1 VDANRPAAGPGG
13 YGGLGAGSI
22 VSKNIQPL
30 LEADPRQIGPYA
42 VRGRLG
48 QGAMGSVYLGFA
60 PSGQAFALKVL
71 RQDFASD
78 RDFRKRFTREIAAA
92 RAVHSPFVNAVTD
105 ADPNAAT
112 PWLASY
118 FIPGPPLSSAVQL
131 AGPFAPRSVAHLGVG
146 IGLALQAIHTAGIV
160 HRDLK
165 PANVLVASDGPRVI
179 DFGIAR
185 AVDASMLTA
194 TGMRLGTPSFMAP
207 EQVSGSDVDAPA
219 DVWAVGGMLIY
230 AATGRTP
237 FGDGNAMAILY
248 RVENHDPDLQGLEP
262 ALAYIAGKCLAKAP
276 ADRPTPTQLVEM
288 CRAALSGGLGG
299 HPALRGSDVTG
310 WLPSAVSRDL
320 AARAVE
326 LANIGQVVPAP
337 APAPA
342 AAGGGATSTGTGMST
357 AGGGKTGGFGG
368 FLRRKGG
375 TGTGAPHGGQPGD
388 QYSQGTAMSGGQG
401 QYGQP
406 GGQTGGGQY
415 GPPPGQGP
423 EGQDPNGTG
432 GQYGAPGTFGGQDA
446 GGTGGQYG
454 AQQPGAFGGQQQ
466 GGTGGQYGAPGN
478 FGTQHGAPAPQYGDP
493 GTGGQFGQQLGAG
506 PSGQWGQ
513 QPPAGQQP
521 STGASSQFGQQP
533 PAGQFGHQQGGFGN
547 SGSQYGQQPPAGQY
561 GQQGDFG
568 SPQPTGP
575 AWGPSGPSG
584 SDMPTTITPLNV
596 PAPEPEG
603 PAWRAAAA
611 SQTPPPVPE
620 PAPEPEPEPAGV
632 AGLPAGFTP
641 IGEEAKRLAEAAEAS
656 PQASAPGSD
665 ASAASD
671 VDAAFGPPKPA
682 NSAIP
687 QIAEPT
693 FATNFN
699 IPAVTATPDPAA
711 EEADAPPASSGV
723 SVPSIA
729 PPTFATNFNIPAV
742 TPTPTLESDA
752 DRAAESQATPAAS
765 SPPSAPAPAFNIP
778 QIAEPTFA
786 TNFNIPAVTAT
797 PEADAAESQA
807 STPPPAPAPA
817 FNIPQ
822 IAEPTFATNFNIP
835 IVTPPSSGADSDASE
850 GDAAP
855 TPASSGISVPQIAEP
870 TFATNFNIPVIKADS
885 GDDDPDA
892 PAARTGTPAVSVPS
906 IAEPGW
912 ATGFMPAVKPE
923 PPVQDA
929 VPQDEPAPKPITH
942 APPIPP
948 HLQQPMTPPP
958 GFGGVAGTP
967 NPQQAGQAQH
977 QGGQAR
983 QQVDQQ
989 AQTQQIPLQPP
1000 AQQGQPPFASQPA
1013 PPQSPFAAPQAPFA
1027 PLQGQPQPGAYQQ
1040 QDYQQQPQAPYAQQQ
1055 PQHGFQHQAYQ
1066 QPQAQPQH
1074 GYQQQPP
1081 QGYQQPQQPQ
1091 PQFGGGFQQ
1100 PPAPPQQHA
1109 AQQPQPQFGSAY
1121 QQHQPPQSPQPP
1133 RQDHVPQAGGMTIV
1147 PLPPS
1152 MESPYGVPERSH
1164 GPGPTLV
1171 DTDTAKGWSSWS
1183 STKRISV
1190 LAVAGIVVVGG
1201 IVAAILALGGGGSKS
1216 GAPAS
1221 PGTGNASGASLQTTA
1236 AAAGPIGAQQGAPG
1250 ARDVVLRGLYVAAAN
1265 RDFQTVCASQT
1276 VSAQKG
1282 AAKGAGWNGQ
1292 GDPMPS
1298 CEKYFQDNWSAIS
1311 ADYLRGRQVTD
1322 VKTGPTASTMIVTV
1336 NDPPPSGGGGTRT
1349 FTVVWQD
1356 THWLLEAAAA

>member
-1 VDANRPAAGPGG
+1 MDANRPAAGPGG

-262 ALAYIAGKCLAKAP
+262 ALAHIAGRCLAKAP
-276 ADRPTPTQLVEM
+276 AERPTPTQLVEM
-288 CRAALSGGLGG
+288 CRAALSGGLEG

-337 APAPA
+337 APAPP
-342 AAGGGATSTGTGMST
+342 AAGGGAMSTGTGTGTGMST
-357 AGGGKTGGFGG
+357 ASGGKTGGFGG

-375 TGTGAPHGGQPGD
+375 TGTGAPHGGQPSD
-388 QYSQGTAMSGGQG
+388 QYSQGIAMSGGQG

-415 GPPPGQGP
+415 GPPPGQ
-423 EGQDPNGTG
+423 
-432 GQYGAPGTFGGQDA
+432 
-446 GGTGGQYG
+446 
-454 AQQPGAFGGQQQ
+454 
-466 GGTGGQYGAPGN
+466 
-478 FGTQHGAPAPQYGDP
+478 
-493 GTGGQFGQQLGAG
+493 
-506 PSGQWGQ
+506 
-513 QPPAGQQP
+513 
-521 STGASSQFGQQP
+521 
-533 PAGQFGHQQGGFGN
+533 
-547 SGSQYGQQPPAGQY
+547 QPPAGQY
-561 GQQGDFG
+561 GQQPPAGPYGQQGQQGQHGQQGDFG
-568 SPQPTGP
+568 PPQPAAP

-584 SDMPTTITPLNV
+584 SDMPTIITPLNV
-596 PAPEPEG
+596 PAPEPQG

-611 SQTPPPVPE
+611 SQPPSEPE
-620 PAPEPEPEPAGV
+620 VEPEAEAEPEPEVEAEAEAEPKAEAEREAETESEAEPAGV

-641 IGEEAKRLAEAAEAS
+641 IGEEAKRLAEAAETADS
-656 PQASAPGSD
+656 VTD
-665 ASAASD
+665 D

-682 NSAIP
+682 ASAVP

-699 IPAVTATPDPAA
+699 IPAVKPDPDP
-711 EEADAPPASSGV
+711 ESG
-723 SVPSIA
+723 
-729 PPTFATNFNIPAV
+729 
-742 TPTPTLESDA
+742 
-752 DRAAESQATPAAS
+752 
-765 SPPSAPAPAFNIP
+765 SAP
-778 QIAEPTFA
+778 
-786 TNFNIPAVTAT
+786 
-797 PEADAAESQA
+797 
-807 STPPPAPAPA
+807 
-817 FNIPQ
+817 
-822 IAEPTFATNFNIP
+822 
-835 IVTPPSSGADSDASE
+835 
-850 GDAAP
+850 
-855 TPASSGISVPQIAEP
+855 SGIGVSVPQIAEP
-870 TFATNFNIPVIKADS
+870 TFATNFNIPVVTPPSAGADS
-885 GDDDPDA
+885 GEGDAPAAAPAAGGISIPQIAEPTFATNFNIPVVKATSGEDDPDA
-892 PAARTGTPAVSVPS
+892 PASTPVVSVPS

-929 VPQDEPAPKPITH
+929 GPQDEPASKPITH

-958 GFGGVAGTP
+958 GFGGPAAAP
-967 NPQQAGQAQH
+967 NPQQADQLAQT
-977 QGGQAR
+977 QQLPQKPPG

-989 AQTQQIPLQPP
+989 AQTQQIP
-1000 AQQGQPPFASQPA
+1000 QPPFASQPST
-1013 PPQSPFAAPQAPFA
+1013 PQAPFAAPQAPFA
-1027 PLQGQPQPGAYQQ
+1027 SPQGQPQQGAYQQ
-1040 QDYQQQPQAPYAQQQ
+1040 QGYQQGYQQPPQAYQQQPQ
-1055 PQHGFQHQAYQ
+1055 
-1066 QPQAQPQH
+1066 
-1074 GYQQQPP
+1074 PP
-1081 QGYQQPQQPQ
+1081 QGFQQGYQQPQ
-1091 PQFGGGFQQ
+1091 PQFGN
-1100 PPAPPQQHA
+1100 
-1109 AQQPQPQFGSAY
+1109 AY
-1121 QQHQPPQSPQPP
+1121 QQHQPP
-1133 RQDHVPQAGGMTIV
+1133 RQDHVPQAGGMTVV

-1152 MESPYGVPERSH
+1152 MGSPYGVPERAY

-1171 DTDTAKGWSSWS
+1171 DTDTVKGWSSWS
-1183 STKRISV
+1183 GTKRISV
-1190 LAVAGIVVVGG
+1190 LAAAGIVVVGG
-1201 IVAAILALGGGGSKS
+1201 IVAAILALGGSDSKS
-1216 GAPAS
+1216 GAATS
-1221 PGTGNASGASLQTTA
+1221 PSTGNVA
-1236 AAAGPIGAQQGAPG
+1236 AASGPIGTQQGAPG

-1276 VSAQKG
+1276 VAAQKG

-1311 ADYLRGRQVTD
+1311 GAYLRGRQVTD
-1322 VKTGPTASTMIVTV
+1322 VKAGPSATTMIVTV
-1336 NDPPPSGGGGTRT
+1336 NDPPPSGNGGTRS